1 MPNSYRIRTQVGVDK
16 YINVNLD
23 QDFEFLEILSLK
35 ILTTDLYTRFCSDY
49 GVVVGRVLVNG
60 GFGVP
65 NARVS
70 VFLPLEE
77 GDELNPVIRDLYPYQ
92 NLSDRNL
99 DGYRY
104 NLLPS
109 APSYSKHVN
118 TGTFPTREDAL
129 LNQSWIEVYD
139 KYYRFTVKTNESG
152 DFMIFGV
159 PTGDQTLVMDVDL
172 SDIGCFSL
180 NPQDLIIQGVATAE
194 QVNGSQ
200 FKSSTNLDEL
210 PQIQNLNFNVDVRP
224 LWGDE
229 DQCQIGITRV
239 DFDLTKLANI
249 KVQPS
254 AVFMGSIMSTTD
266 EDAVSSIFS
275 TINTATGLSF
285 GSVCKPKNNTG
296 NLC

>member
-1 MPNSYRIRTQVGVDK
+1 MN
-16 YINVNLD
+16 
-23 QDFEFLEILSLK
+23 
-35 ILTTDLYTRFCSDY
+35 
-49 GVVVGRVLVNG
+49 
-60 GFGVP
+60 
-65 NARVS
+65 
-70 VFLPLEE
+70 
-77 GDELNPVIRDLYPYQ
+77 Q
-92 NLSDRNL
+92 NLSDRNV

-109 APSYSKHVN
+109 APSYSKHAK
-118 TGTFPTREDAL
+118 TGTFPTRDDVL

-200 FKSSTNLDEL
+200 FKTSSNLDEL

-229 DQCQIGITRV
+229 EQCQIGITRV
-239 DFDLTKLANI
+239 DFDLTKLANV

-266 EDAVSSIFS
+266 DDAVSSIFS

-285 GSVCKPKNNTG
+285 GSTCKPKNNTG
-296 NLC
+296 NLLEI